1 MIRALAA
8 RLLLWLANRLH
19 INLLDEARLHGG
31 ADAIQRGQRW
41 ESFMREAGGLSD
53 MLAELRRGY
62 FEAASAIGH
71 RDDKQLYEF
80 VVADRV
86 ARELERQVLQ
96 IVITGKAEFERREAA
111 ARENSARILRAL

>member
-1 MIRALAA
+1 MIRALAI
-8 RLLLWLANRLH
+8 RLTLWLAKRLH
-19 INLLDEARLHGG
+19 INLLDESRLHGG
-31 ADAIQRGQRW
+31 TDAIQRGQRW

-53 MLAELRRGY
+53 MLADLRRGY

-111 ARENSARILRAL
+111 ARENNARILRAL